1 MIGSVLKNEQNPR
14 NDPLCHIDKTNS
26 QRRDIST
33 LVKLQSCRKNSDK
46 KSQSNFPEITMRYL
60 GDRPKSSYHGRLDRD
75 KYLYESRNAGVG
87 SSGPMRDLFQER
99 LALSGISGTTYEP
112 FKRQNHHK

>member
-1 MIGSVLKNEQNPR
+1 
-14 NDPLCHIDKTNS
+14 
-26 QRRDIST
+26 
-33 LVKLQSCRKNSDK
+33 
-46 KSQSNFPEITMRYL
+46 MRYL

-112 FKRQNHHK
+112 FKRKNHHRLDNFKRII